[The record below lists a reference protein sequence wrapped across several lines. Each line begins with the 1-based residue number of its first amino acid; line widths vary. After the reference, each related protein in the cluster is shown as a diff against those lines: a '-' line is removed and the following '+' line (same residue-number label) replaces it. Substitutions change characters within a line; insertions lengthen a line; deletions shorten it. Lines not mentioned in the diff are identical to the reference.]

1 MKHRTLLQILVELMV
16 KNIALHLLKGQLR
29 QLEHLFLYLY
39 ILFLHLN

>member
-16 KNIALHLLKGQLR
+16 KNIALQLLKGQLR
-29 QLEHLFLYLY
+29 QLDYLFLYLY